1 MDNKFSKIPKNLQ
14 GYLCHGK
21 EEIYLEYKGDVSWDD
36 RKTKL
41 QIVQTIL
48 ALSNNKDGGV
58 IVIGVK
64 DNGELIG
71 LSENN
76 FHSFS
81 HDKLNQFL
89 QGKTNQPVECILSKY
104 EEKDPRSS
112 EIKKFVFIQVA
123 ESREF
128 PVIYIGPTEF
138 INKEAGNFLDNI
150 GLRQGALYI
159 RNKYNI
165 GNKEIST
172 TEEWQELIERTY
184 RKYEKET
191 LRRYN
196 IIDKT
201 DINPFDKEL
210 TI

>member
-1 MDNKFSKIPKNLQ
+1 MNNKFSKIPENLQ
-14 GYLCHGK
+14 DYLHHGR
-21 EEIYLEYKGDVSWDD
+21 EETYLEYKGDVSWDD
-36 RKTKL
+36 RKIKL

-48 ALSNNKDGGV
+48 ALSNNREGGL
-58 IVIGVK
+58 IVIGVE

-76 FHSFS
+76 FNSFS

-89 QGKTNQPVECILSKY
+89 QGKTNQPVECTLSKY
-104 EEKDPRSS
+104 EEEDPRSS
-112 EIKKFVFIQVA
+112 EIKKFVFIQVT

-150 GLRQGALYI
+150 GLRHGALYI